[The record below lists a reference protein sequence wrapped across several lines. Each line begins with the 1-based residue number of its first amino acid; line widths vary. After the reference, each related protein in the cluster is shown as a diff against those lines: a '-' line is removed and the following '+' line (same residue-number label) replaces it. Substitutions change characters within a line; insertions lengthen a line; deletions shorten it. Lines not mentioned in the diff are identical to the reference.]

1 MTNMEFL
8 TVMLGLIGVVIGFL
22 AQRSRMCFVAGL
34 RDYILVRDSELLFG
48 LFAFFITIWFLTSV
62 LYSFDLLRAGTPQYG
77 IGGIGRGGGRFLI
90 NIRDIKS
97 IGEISV
103 TGVEGGFLAF
113 GAVFNNF
120 FVMSVAGGC
129 VIGFLSTLAGGCVL
143 RQHVLFAQG
152 SRDAFFYLS
161 GFYSAV
167 VIYYSFLFRYVIR
180 LY

>member
-1 MTNMEFL
+1 MLL
-8 TVMLGLIGVVIGFL
+8 TVMLGMIGVVTGFL

-34 RDYILVRDSELLFG
+34 RDYILVRDRELLFG

-62 LYSFDLLRAGTPQYG
+62 LYSLDLLRTGTPQYG
-77 IGGIGRGGGRFLI
+77 VGGIGRSGGRFLI

-97 IGEISV
+97 IGDINI
-103 TGVEGGFLAF
+103 TGVEGGSNSF
-113 GAVFNNF
+113 GAMFNNF

-129 VIGFLSTLAGGCVL
+129 VIGLLSTLAGGCVL

>member
-1 MTNMEFL
+1 MTNMIFL
-8 TVMLGLIGVVIGFL
+8 TVVLGLTGVAIGFL

-34 RDYILVRDSELLFG
+34 RDYILIRDKELLFG

-62 LYSFDLLRAGTPQYG
+62 FYSFDLLRSGTPQYG
-77 IGGIGRGGGRFLI
+77 VGGIGNRGESLFR

-97 IGEISV
+97 IGEINL
-103 TGVEGGFLAF
+103 TGIEGGSNAL
-113 GAVFNNF
+113 GTIFNNF
-120 FVMSVAGGC
+120 LIMSVAGGC
-129 VIGFLSTLAGGCVL
+129 VIGLLSTLAGGCVL
-143 RQHVLFAQG
+143 RQHVLIAQG
-152 SRDAFFYLS
+152 SRDAVFYLS